1 MKNKIKI
8 AVTSLCAIGV
18 ATLFFNRESGKS
30 VDELLLENVEAL
42 ASEEVGGPVDCL
54 GIGEVDCPRAH
65 EKVKYV
71 MSGYSL
77 EKRY

>member
-8 AVTSLCAIGV
+8 AVISLCAIGV
-18 ATLFFNRESGKS
+18 AALFFNRESGKS

-42 ASEEVGGPVDCL
+42 ASEEVGEPTLCL
-54 GIGEVDCPRAH
+54 GVGEVDCPIAQT
-65 EKVKYV
+65 KVKYV

>member
-1 MKNKIKI
+1 MKNKVKI
-8 AVTSLCAIGV
+8 AVISLCAIGV
-18 ATLFFNRESGKS
+18 ATVLFNRESGKS

-42 ASEEVGGPVDCL
+42 ASEEIGGSTSCL
-54 GIGEVDCPRAH
+54 GVGTVDCPRTH
-65 EKVKYV
+65 RKVKYV

>member
-8 AVTSLCAIGV
+8 AVISLCAIGV

-42 ASEEVGGPVDCL
+42 ASEEVGGL
-54 GIGEVDCPRAH
+54 
-65 EKVKYV
+65 
-71 MSGYSL
+71 
-77 EKRY
+77 